1 MSRYAIPPLIH
12 RHLPRNPSQAL
23 DLLPSVP
30 VPMNA
35 EDSPCSSPF
44 PGWMAPIQT
53 RR

>member
-30 VPMNA
+30 CADERRRLAVLIAIPGMNGTNPNPA
-35 EDSPCSSPF
+35 
-44 PGWMAPIQT
+44 
-53 RR
+53 